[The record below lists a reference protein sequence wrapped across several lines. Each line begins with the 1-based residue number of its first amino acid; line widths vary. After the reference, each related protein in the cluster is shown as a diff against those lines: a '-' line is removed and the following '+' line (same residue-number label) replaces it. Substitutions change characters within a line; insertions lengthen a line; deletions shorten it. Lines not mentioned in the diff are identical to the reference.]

1 MKKYLIY
8 LGGGAGVLQLIN
20 NEVLS
25 WIVITAA
32 FVVLLVKFFPIFME
46 GTK

>member
-1 MKKYLIY
+1 MKKYLI
-8 LGGGAGVLQLIN
+8 GGLVVLQLIN

-25 WIVITAA
+25 WIVLA
-32 FVVLLVKFFPIFME
+32 VVGWIFLVKIFPILME